1 MKPTVIVEWSVLPA
15 GGASPR
21 RARWIGPDGTLL
33 QCRAVPDAAYPL
45 LFSPLRIGGLDLH
58 NRIVLSA
65 MTTGFGF
72 TEGAPEAEALA
83 YYRTRSQGTALAT
96 VGFSAVAPE
105 GRVENAI
112 AWLWPEGAAEALA
125 PLAEAIASTGAHPC
139 IQLGHGG
146 RQVSPAVIG
155 EPPVAPSAVQ
165 AGAHVRIAPRSLS
178 TGEAEAIVAAF
189 GKAAERAAASG
200 FTAVEIHGGHGYL
213 IQQFLAAESNQR
225 TDRFGGATVAERSRF
240 GCEVIQAVRAAAPE
254 LTVVV
259 RINGSDLVPDGLQA
273 SDAAV
278 AAGRFAEAGA
288 DAFVVS
294 AGVYG
299 SVPWTIPLLDD
310 PEGAFLDLAAEV
322 RRNVDVPIIGVG
334 RITTPQSAEEA
345 LGHGRCD
352 AVGLGRALLADED
365 WIAKTASGRADRI
378 RPCIATVEG
387 CAGRLQYGEAISC
400 SVNPGVGREA
410 LPSAAATETPGRV
423 LVVGG
428 GPAGMEAARRA
439 AQLGHKVQLMERED
453 RLGGAL
459 WLAALTPGLAHMER
473 LANWYEGELERLG
486 VTVSLGS
493 EVTAAEHLTAAP
505 ADYLVLATG
514 AQTAPEVL
522 DGYEHLPAWTLEDL
536 LAGRPSTHDTW
547 HLNDPVVV
555 IGGGSRALAIALWCR
570 RGGYR
575 VSLLSA
581 ERIGHNTSGLARRAY
596 LSRLEPT
603 TSVQG
608 QAVRITPAGVE
619 WLDAAGDRSVL
630 PARSIVVAE
639 PVRAVVPA
647 AVAPRSAG
655 HEPLPN
661 VAGIHTLR
669 IGDARTPRTIGDA
682 IAEARQTVESLPAR
696 TG

>member
-1 MKPTVIVEWSVLPA
+1 MSDP
-15 GGASPR
+15 
-21 RARWIGPDGTLL
+21 
-33 QCRAVPDAAYPL
+33 AYPL
-45 LFSPLRIGGLDLH
+45 LFSPLRIGALRLP

-72 TEGAPEAEALA
+72 SQGAPEAEALA
-83 YYRTRSQGTALAT
+83 YYRTRSRGTGLAT
-96 VGFSAVAPE
+96 VGFSAVTPE

-146 RQVSPAVIG
+146 RQVSPTVIG
-155 EPPVAPSAVQ
+155 EAPVAPSAVQ
-165 AGAHVRIAPRSLS
+165 AAVHVRIPPRPLS
-178 TGEAEAIVAAF
+178 TDEVDAIVAAF
-189 GKAAERAAASG
+189 GLAARRSADSG
-200 FTAVEIHGGHGYL
+200 FGAVEVHGGHGYL

-225 TDRFGGATVAERSRF
+225 RDRYGGATVAQRSRF
-240 GCEVIQAVRAAAPE
+240 GCEVIESIRRSAPE
-254 LTVVV
+254 VTVVV

-273 SDAAV
+273 TDAVV

-310 PEGAFLDLAAEV
+310 AEGVFLDLAAEV
-322 RRNVDVPIIGVG
+322 RHNVDVPVIGVG
-334 RITTPQSAEEA
+334 RITTPESAEAA
-345 LGHGRCD
+345 LRDGRCD

-365 WIAKTASGRADRI
+365 WVAKAAAGNPARI

-400 SVNPGVGREA
+400 SVNPGVGRET
-410 LPSAAATETPGRV
+410 LPPPAVVSAPARV
-423 LVVGG
+423 VVVGG

-439 AQLGHKVQLMERED
+439 AQLGHDVHLIERQD

-459 WLAALTPGLAHMER
+459 NLAAATPALAHMAR
-473 LANWYEGELERLG
+473 LAGWYADELGRLG
-486 VTVSLGS
+486 VTVTLGT
-493 EVTAAEHLTAAP
+493 EITAAEHLDRTP
-505 ADYLVLATG
+505 ADHLILATG

-536 LAGRPSTHDTW
+536 LAGAPSSHGSW
-547 HLNDPVVV
+547 HLVDPVAVL
-555 IGGGSRALAIALWCR
+555 GGGSRALAIALWCR

-581 ERIGHNTSGLARRAY
+581 ERLGHNTSGLARRAY
-596 LSRLEPT
+596 LSRLAPELT
-603 TSVQG
+603 AQG
-608 QAVRITPAGVE
+608 RAIRVVAGGVE
-619 WLDAAGDRSVL
+619 WLDATGTRSVL
-630 PARSIVVAE
+630 PARSLVVAE
-639 PVRAVVPA
+639 PVRSTVPTA
-647 AVAPRSAG
+647 LAPRGG
-655 HEPLPN
+655 HDGRPN
-661 VAGIHTLR
+661 ATSIHTVR

-682 IAEARQTVESLPAR
+682 IAEARQVVEALPAVE
-696 TG
+696 G

>member
-1 MKPTVIVEWSVLPA
+1 VSDATY
-15 GGASPR
+15 PR
-21 RARWIGPDGTLL
+21 
-33 QCRAVPDAAYPL
+33 
-45 LFSPLRIGGLDLH
+45 LFSPLRIGGLELR

-112 AWLWPEGAAEALA
+112 AWLWPPGAAEALA

-146 RQVSPAVIG
+146 RQVSPTVIG
-155 EPPVAPSAVQ
+155 EVPVAPSALQ
-165 AGAHVRIAPRSLS
+165 AGAHVRVPPRALS

-189 GKAAERAAASG
+189 GRAAERAAGSG
-200 FTAVEIHGGHGYL
+200 FAAVEIHGGHGYL
-213 IQQFLAAESNQR
+213 IQQFLAAESNRR

-240 GCEVIQAVRAAAPE
+240 GCEVIAAVRGAVPDLA
-254 LTVVV
+254 VVV
-259 RINGSDLVPDGLQA
+259 RINGSDLVAGGLQPQ
-273 SDAAV
+273 DAVV
-278 AAGRFAEAGA
+278 AAQRFAEAGA

-322 RRNVDVPIIGVG
+322 RRNVAVPVIGVG
-334 RITTPQSAEEA
+334 RISTPDTAEKA
-345 LGHGRCD
+345 LRDGRCD
-352 AVGLGRALLADED
+352 AVALGRALLADED
-365 WIAKTASGRADRI
+365 WIAKAASGRHDEI

-400 SVNPGVGREA
+400 SVNPGVGRETHPPLERA
-410 LPSAAATETPGRV
+410 EAPGRV

-439 AQLGHKVQLMERED
+439 AQLGHDVHLFERAD

-459 WLAALTPGLAHMER
+459 QLAAATPGLGHMAR
-473 LANWYEGELERLG
+473 LADWYTGELERLG
-486 VTVSLGS
+486 VAVSLGVDIS
-493 EVTAAEHLTAAP
+493 GARDLAGTA

-536 LAGRPSTHDTW
+536 LEGRPSTHDTW
-547 HLNDPVVV
+547 HLIDPVVV
-555 IGGGSRALAIALWCR
+555 LGGGSRALAAALWCR

-575 VSLLSA
+575 VSLLGA
-581 ERIGHNTSGLARRAY
+581 ERIGHDTSGLARRAY
-596 LSRLEPT
+596 LSRLAAT
-603 TSVQG
+603 
-608 QAVRITPAGVE
+608 AVRGRATRITETGAE
-619 WLDAAGDRSVL
+619 WLDEAGTRSVL

-639 PVRAVVPA
+639 PLRPAVPTA
-647 AVAPRSAG
+647 LAPRGG
-655 HEPLPN
+655 HDGPN
-661 VAGIHTLR
+661 VAGIPTVR
-669 IGDARTPRTIGDA
+669 IGDARSPRTIADA
-682 IAEARQTVESLPAR
+682 IAEARQTIESLPAR

>member
-1 MKPTVIVEWSVLPA
+1 M
-15 GGASPR
+15 
-21 RARWIGPDGTLL
+21 
-33 QCRAVPDAAYPL
+33 PDAAYPL
-45 LFSPLRIGGLDLH
+45 LFSPLAIGTLRLR

-72 TEGAPEAEALA
+72 TEGSPEAEALA
-83 YYRTRSQGTALAT
+83 YYRTRSKGTALAT
-96 VGFSAVAPE
+96 VGFSAVSPE

-146 RQVSPAVIG
+146 RQVSPTVIG
-155 EPPVAPSAVQ
+155 ETPVAPSAVR
-165 AGAHVRIAPRSLS
+165 AGAHVRISPRALS
-178 TGEAEAIVAAF
+178 TGETEAIVTAF
-189 GKAAERAAASG
+189 GEAARRAAGSG
-200 FTAVEIHGGHGYL
+200 FAAVEVHGGHGYL
-213 IQQFLAAESNQR
+213 VQQFLSAESNRR
-225 TDRFGGATVAERSRF
+225 TDRFGGATVAARSRF

-273 SDAAV
+273 SDAVA

-322 RRNVDVPIIGVG
+322 RRNVAVPVIGVG
-334 RITTPQSAEEA
+334 RITTPESAEAA
-345 LGHGRCD
+345 LGRGRCD

-365 WIAKTASGRADRI
+365 WVAKAAGGRSDRI

-410 LPSAAATETPGRV
+410 LPPETAAATPARV

-428 GPAGMEAARRA
+428 GPAGLEAARRA
-439 AQLGHKVQLMERED
+439 AQLGHDVHLSERAD

-459 WLAALTPGLAHMER
+459 HLAAGTPGLAHMSR
-473 LANWYEGELERLG
+473 LADWYTGELQRLG
-486 VTVSLGS
+486 VTVSLGT
-493 EVTAAEHLTAAP
+493 EVGTADDLAGVPVDHLI
-505 ADYLVLATG
+505 LATG
-514 AQTAPEVL
+514 AETAPEVL

-536 LAGRPSTHDTW
+536 LAGRPSSHDTW
-547 HLNDPVVV
+547 HLTDPVAVL
-555 IGGGSRALAIALWCR
+555 GGGSRALAIALWCR
-570 RGGYR
+570 REGYR

-581 ERIGHNTSGLARRAY
+581 ERLGHDTSGLARRAY
-596 LSRLEPT
+596 LTRLSPEATAQGRPT
-603 TSVQG
+603 
-608 QAVRITPAGVE
+608 RITPGGVE
-619 WLDAAGDRSVL
+619 WLDAAGTRSVL
-630 PARSIVVAE
+630 AARSLVVAE
-639 PVRAVVPA
+639 PVRPRVPA
-647 AVAPRSAG
+647 ALAPRGSGEGRPPATG
-655 HEPLPN
+655 LRT
-661 VAGIHTLR
+661 VR

-682 IAEARQTVESLPAR
+682 IAEARQVVESLPAHA
-696 TG
+696 G